1 MSTASVPIMG
11 TGSDLVTHGIN
22 TEITPIIIDLGKEKR
37 KRIKDLKRGR
47 GKLMAEVARVMSETQ
62 MSLGSE
68 ADGKEFIP
76 VVLIYKQK
84 KRRKRG
90 NRGLALPIP
99 FPFLGG

>member
-1 MSTASVPIMG
+1 MSTASVPILG
-11 TGSDLVTHGIN
+11 PGSDLVTPGLSS
-22 TEITPIIIDLGKEKR
+22 EITPIIMDLGKEKR

-47 GKLMAEVARVMSETQ
+47 GKLMAEIARVMNETQ
-62 MSLGSE
+62 MSLGSD
-68 ADGKEFIP
+68 ADGRELIP

-90 NRGLALPIP
+90 GLALPIP